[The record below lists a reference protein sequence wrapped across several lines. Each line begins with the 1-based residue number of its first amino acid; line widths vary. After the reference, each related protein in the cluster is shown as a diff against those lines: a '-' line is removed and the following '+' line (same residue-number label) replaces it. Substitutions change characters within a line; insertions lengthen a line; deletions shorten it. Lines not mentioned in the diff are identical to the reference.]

1 VKKVQVALTKI
12 PGVIDANVSLEDS
25 SAVIKVA
32 KGQVTVDQLTAAV
45 EAAGFKTDSPKLSA
59 EEEIALSIT
68 GMT

>member
-1 VKKVQVALTKI
+1 VQVALTKI